1 MPTYTMVNEALARC
15 GAKARVADGARCGA
29 VTIDSRTARPGDIFC
44 AFKGEKADGHSFV
57 AALAAQG
64 VLCVGSDPLGIAG
77 YAQVADVAEFLAVL
91 ARLRRDTLSA
101 KVLAITGSSG
111 KTTTREF
118 AARML
123 ALSGKSV
130 HGTSGNLNNHL
141 GLPLTLLNAPAD
153 REFIVLE
160 MGMNHAG
167 EIAHLCA
174 AADPDAV
181 LITNIGFAHIG
192 NFDSRDDLAAAKLE
206 IFEHSRGRVAAD
218 IDDPYI
224 ARWLHAHP
232 GRAATTYSTAE
243 NKADLT
249 VRRVDEEQLI
259 LRWRGQEHSGQ
270 APEMPDYMVQNF
282 AAAAALVLPSVVS
295 PEPLFEVFKG
305 LNLPKYRGEEV
316 IVGDRVIVADCY
328 NANPDSMLRSIDNFV
343 RKGGAGAADGR
354 YLVLGDMA
362 ELGRFAEKF
371 HRELVKYI
379 KTLTVINK
387 SFLIG
392 EEFEKTR
399 DEFMDDE
406 RVAFFGSR
414 EELAAALPSRGRFL
428 LKGSRR
434 NRLESLFDSS
444 GGH

>member
-1 MPTYTMVNEALARC
+1 MLAHTMVNEALARC
-15 GAKARVADGARCGA
+15 GAKARVDNAVFGA

-44 AFKGEKADGHSFV
+44 AFKGEKVDGHSFV

-77 YAQVADVAEFLAVL
+77 YAQVADVVQFLAAL
-91 ARLRRDTLSA
+91 ARLRRDAQNSRI
-101 KVLAITGSSG
+101 LALTGSSG

-123 ALSGKSV
+123 TLCGKSV
-130 HGTSGNLNNHL
+130 YGTSGNLNNHL
-141 GLPLTLLNAPAD
+141 GLPLTLLNAPLD
-153 REFIVLE
+153 CDFIVLE

-174 AADPDAV
+174 TADPDAV

-192 NFDSRDDLAAAKLE
+192 NFNSRDELAQAKLE
-206 IFEHSRGRVAAD
+206 IFDHSRGRIAAD

-224 ARWLHAHP
+224 ARWLAAHP
-232 GRAATTYSTAE
+232 GRAATTYSTAGKE
-243 NKADLT
+243 AALT
-249 VRRVDEEQLI
+249 VRTVAEDRIVV
-259 LRWRGQEHSGQ
+259 RWQGHEYAAQM
-270 APEMPDYMVQNF
+270 PDLPDYMVQNF
-282 AAAAALVLPSVVS
+282 AAAAALVLPYVGS
-295 PEPLFEVFKG
+295 PEPLFGVFEG

-316 IVGDRVIVADCY
+316 KMGERVIVADCY

-343 RKGGAGAADGR
+343 RKGGAGADAGR

-379 KTLTVINK
+379 KTLTVVNK

-392 EEFEKTR
+392 EEFEKIR
-399 DEFMDDE
+399 GEFIDDE
-406 RVAFFGSR
+406 RVLFFGSMDD
-414 EELAAALPSRGRFL
+414 LAAALPSRGRFL

-434 NRLESLFDSS
+434 NRLELLFDRT

>member
-1 MPTYTMVNEALARC
+1 MLAHTMVNEALARC
-15 GAKARVADGARCGA
+15 GAKARVDNAVFGA

-44 AFKGEKADGHSFV
+44 AFKGEKVDGHSFV

-64 VLCVGSDPLGIAG
+64 VFCVGSEPLVIAG
-77 YAQVADVAEFLAVL
+77 YAQVADVARFLAVL
-91 ARLRRDTLSA
+91 ARLRRDTLPA
-101 KVLAITGSSG
+101 KVFAITGSSG

-123 ALSGKSV
+123 ALCGKSV

-174 AADPDAV
+174 AADPDAA

-192 NFDSRDDLAAAKLE
+192 NFDSRDALAAAKLE
-206 IFEHSRGRVAAD
+206 IFDHSRGRVAAD

-224 ARWLHAHP
+224 ARWLNAHP
-232 GRAATTYSTAE
+232 GRAATTYSTAGKE
-243 NKADLT
+243 TDLT
-249 VRRVDEEQLI
+249 VRGADDGHIVM
-259 LRWRGQEHSGQ
+259 RWQGHEYIAQM
-270 APEMPDYMVQNF
+270 PDLPDYMVQNF
-282 AAAAALVLPSVVS
+282 AAAAALVLPGVVS

-316 IVGDRVIVADCY
+316 IMGDRFVVADCY

-379 KTLTVINK
+379 KTLTVVNK

-392 EEFEKTR
+392 EEFEKIR

-406 RVAFFGSR
+406 RVAFFGSMG
-414 EELAAALPSRGRFL
+414 ELAAALPSRGRFL

-434 NRLESLFDSS
+434 NQLESLFDKT